1 MDGMGLTEGM
11 MKGSDGQILRFYYE
25 PAKNEGASVHAGRPI
40 FDTVLYV
47 DIITPGQSHSTPS
60 FEVER
65 VWAEQSKAV
74 LNTEDTCKRS
84 PKYAEYAEQIEK
96 FKRGENVGDLGGTP
110 LKHWPRID
118 RGLAATLAAANIH
131 TVEALAGVSDGNLQH
146 IGMGARELREQAKAF
161 LAQAAGDAPV
171 SQLTDQVATLRS
183 ENQRLQTE
191 LVAVSRQV
199 TELNAQLAVMQ
210 GKPPPVERK
219 LADITLS

>member
-1 MDGMGLTEGM
+1 MGLTEGM
-11 MKGSDGQILRFYYE
+11 MRGPDGQILRFYYE

-60 FEVER
+60 FEIER

-74 LNTEDTCKRS
+74 LKTEDASKKY
-84 PKYAEYAEQIEK
+84 PKYQEYAEQVDK

-146 IGMGARELREQAKAF
+146 IGMGARELRDNAKAF
-161 LAQAAGDAPV
+161 LEQAAGTAPV
-171 SQLTDQVATLRS
+171 SQLTEQVNTLQS
-183 ENQRLQTE
+183 ENQRLQAE
-191 LVAVSRQV
+191 LATMNRQI
-199 TELNAQLAVMQ
+199 TELNAQMAVMS
-210 GKPPPVERK
+210 GKPPEPERK